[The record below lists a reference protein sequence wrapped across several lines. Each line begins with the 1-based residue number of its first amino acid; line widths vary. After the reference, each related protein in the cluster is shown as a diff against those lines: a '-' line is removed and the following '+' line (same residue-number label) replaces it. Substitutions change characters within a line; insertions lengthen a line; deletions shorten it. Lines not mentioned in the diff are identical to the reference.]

1 MYMHVCVRVRVR
13 VRACARR
20 VHVGVGVG
28 VCVGV
33 CVGVGICVCVGGG
46 GWAWAWGGGG
56 GGGGVWVWG
65 NPTPSDCLASM
76 FETIPSPVRRGY
88 VVCNLL
94 NPNSVFLPL
103 PIFAPPSRESAFLH
117 QPAKAAARSC
127 SEPGVVFDNVLDCL
141 LWVVLCISCGLL
153 RCLDCA
159 STPSVSELRT
169 EMHCAI

>member
-1 MYMHVCVRVRVR
+1 MCACACARARVRAACARGRGRVLGHGHLRVRVR
-13 VRACARR
+13 G
-20 VHVGVGVG
+20 GVGV
-28 VCVGV
+28 
-33 CVGVGICVCVGGG
+33 
-46 GWAWAWGGGG
+46 WEP
-56 GGGGVWVWG
+56 
-65 NPTPSDCLASM
+65 NPFGKDCLASM
-76 FETIPSPVRRGY
+76 FKTIPSPVRRGY

>member
-1 MYMHVCVRVRVR
+1 MH
-13 VRACARR
+13 
-20 VHVGVGVG
+20 
-28 VCVGV
+28 
-33 CVGVGICVCVGGG
+33 ICVCVCVCVCACARARGVCT
-46 GWAWAWGGGG
+46 WAWAWACAWACAWASACACAWGGGG
-56 GGGGVWVWG
+56 VGVWVWG

>member
-1 MYMHVCVRVRVR
+1 MNNPEHLCIYIFDHICVCVRVRVR
-13 VRACARR
+13 VRAWAWACAWAWASACACAWGCG
-20 VHVGVGVG
+20 GVGV
-28 VCVGV
+28 
-33 CVGVGICVCVGGG
+33 
-46 GWAWAWGGGG
+46 WEP
-56 GGGGVWVWG
+56 
-65 NPTPSDCLASM
+65 NPFGKDCLASM
-76 FETIPSPVRRGY
+76 FKTIPSPVRRGY

>member
-1 MYMHVCVRVRVR
+1 MHICVCVRVRVR

-28 VCVGV
+28 VRVGM
-33 CVGVGICVCVGGG
+33 CVGVGICVCVCVG
-46 GWAWAWGGGG
+46 GWGCGCV
-56 GGGGVWVWG
+56 GVG
-65 NPTPSDCLASM
+65 EPNPFGKDCLASM

>member
-1 MYMHVCVRVRVR
+1 MYMH
-13 VRACARR
+13 
-20 VHVGVGVG
+20 
-28 VCVGV
+28 
-33 CVGVGICVCVGGG
+33 ICVCVCVCACARARGVCT
-46 GWAWAWGGGG
+46 WAWAWACAWACAWAWASACACAWGGGG
-56 GGGGVWVWG
+56 VGVWVWG